1 MAGYDLPK
9 ADEIERKSFAIIE
22 EELES
27 MGVRPTRFPPGHF
40 EILRRVVHASADY
53 DFVKNLHIH
62 PEAVPSGL
70 AALRSGAPVVVDVE
84 MIRSGVNRAA
94 LEKRGCAIHCFMG
107 DPDVADAAKR
117 ENTTRAIA
125 AMKKAARV
133 LGNGARPVVAVGN
146 APTALLAL
154 VDLVNS
160 GALRPAL
167 VVGAPVGFVQAA
179 ESKEALLGLRFPE
192 ESAGGRRSRPG
203 LPVPSIVARGRKGGS
218 TVTVAIINALLRME
232 NGGAP

>member
-1 MAGYDLPK
+1 MSPGYELPR
-9 ADEIERKSFAIIE
+9 ADEIERRSFAIIE
-22 EELES
+22 SELAEA
-27 MGVRPTRFPPGHF
+27 GVLPAQFPPGHF
-40 EILRRVVHASADY
+40 EILRRVIHASADY

-62 PEAVPSGL
+62 PEAVASGI

-94 LEKRGCAIHCFMG
+94 LEKRGCAVHCFMG
-107 DPDVADAAKR
+107 DPDVAEVARR

-133 LGNGARPVVAVGN
+133 VDGERPVVAVGN

-154 VDLVNS
+154 ADLVGA

-179 ESKEALLGLRFPE
+179 ESKEALLR
-192 ESAGGRRSRPG
+192 

-218 TVTVAIINALLRME
+218 TVTVAILNALLRMLE
-232 NGGAP
+232 SNGGPK

>member
-1 MAGYDLPK
+1 MTGYELPR

-22 EELES
+22 SELAE
-27 MGVRPTRFPPGHF
+27 MGVRPARFPPGHF

-53 DFVKNLHIH
+53 DFVKNLHLH
-62 PEAVPSGL
+62 PEAVSSGI
-70 AALRSGAPVVVDVE
+70 AALRAGAPVVVDVE
-84 MIRSGVNRAA
+84 MIRSGVNRTA
-94 LEKRGCAIHCFMG
+94 LEKRGCAVHCFMG
-107 DPDVADAAKR
+107 DPDVAEAAKR

-133 LGNGARPVVAVGN
+133 LEGGARPVVAVGN

-154 VDLVNS
+154 VDLVNA
-160 GALRPAL
+160 GTLRPAL

-179 ESKEALLGLRFPE
+179 ESKEALLQ
-192 ESAGGRRSRPG
+192 

-218 TVTVAIINALLRME
+218 TVTVAIINALLRMVE
-232 NGGAP
+232 SNGGPK

>member
-1 MAGYDLPK
+1 MAGYELPR

-22 EELES
+22 SELAEA
-27 MGVRPTRFPPGHF
+27 GVLPEQFPRGHF
-40 EILRRVVHASADY
+40 EILRRVIHASADY

-62 PEAVPSGL
+62 PEAVSSGL
-70 AALRSGAPVVVDVE
+70 AAFRSGAPVVVDVE

-94 LEKRGCAIHCFMG
+94 LEKRGCAVHCFMG
-107 DPDVADAAKR
+107 DPDVAEAAKR
-117 ENTTRAIA
+117 ENTTRAVA

-133 LGNGARPVVAVGN
+133 LGPGARPVIAVGN

-154 VDLVNS
+154 ADLVRS
-160 GALRPAL
+160 GALHPSL

-179 ESKEALLGLRFPE
+179 ESKEALLE
-192 ESAGGRRSRPG
+192 

-218 TVTVAIINALLRME
+218 TVTVAVINALLRLLDA
-232 NGGAP
+232 NGGGK